1 MRQLVFT
8 NWLWRYRVRNFFY
21 DSIWVLPVVGI
32 TAAMILVRVVYA
44 IERQLGWTSDVDPNT
59 ALMFL
64 NTMASSMF
72 TFIVFLSS
80 ALLLAVQLASAQLT
94 PRIIAFIFRDPVVKA
109 ALAVFVFSF
118 TFTLAVILRT
128 KGPVPLIA
136 GTIAAYGSLA
146 SLVIFLYLLDHMGK
160 MLRANG
166 ALRAI
171 GVMGRRVIKSVYPR
185 FTETPRRSPKPA
197 DILITEPTRTIT
209 SSREGAVLGF
219 DTSGLIALAQQ
230 HDCIIEIV
238 PQVGDFVTAGEPLL
252 RTFHGGENLSESALR
267 DSIAIGSERTF
278 DQDPAFA
285 MRIIVDIAAKALSP
299 AINDPTTAVL
309 ALDEIHHLLRTAG
322 GRQLD
327 DQVLADAQG
336 TYRLAHHSPAWG
348 DFVNLGVTEIRH
360 YGCQSIQVARKLRA
374 MLENLIQNFPERRA
388 APLRQEL
395 ALLQRSAARA
405 FAEPEDQALAEV
417 SDPQGVGGRH
427 QKEGSESTNGR
438 HALAQAAE
446 VTQS

>member
-1 MRQLVFT
+1 MRQLVFS

-21 DSIWVLPVVGI
+21 DSIWVLPVLGI
-32 TAAMILVRVVYA
+32 CAAMILVRVVYA
-44 IERQLGWTSDVDPNT
+44 IERSRGRTWDVEPST
-59 ALMFL
+59 ALMVL
-64 NTMASSMF
+64 GTMASSMF
-72 TFIVFLSS
+72 TLIVFLSS

-94 PRIIAFIFRDPVVKA
+94 PRIIAFIFRDRVVKA
-109 ALAVFVFSF
+109 ALAAFVFSF
-118 TFTLAVILRT
+118 TFTLGVILRT
-128 KGPVPLIA
+128 NGPVPLIA
-136 GTIAAYGSLA
+136 GTIAGYGSLA
-146 SLVIFLYLLDHMGK
+146 SLVVFLFLLDHMGK

-166 ALRAI
+166 ALRSI
-171 GVMGRRVIKSVYPR
+171 GIMGRSVIKSVYPR
-185 FTETPRRSPKPA
+185 FTESPRRSPKPA
-197 DILITEPTRTIT
+197 DILIGEPARTIA
-209 SSREGAVLGF
+209 SLREGAVLGF
-219 DTSGLIALAQQ
+219 DSSNLIALAQR

-238 PQVGDFVTAGEPLL
+238 PQVGDFVTEGDPLF
-252 RTFHGGENLSESALR
+252 RTFNGGATLSEAALR
-267 DSIAIGSERTF
+267 NSIAIGSERTF

-322 GRQLD
+322 SRQLD
-327 DQVLADAQG
+327 DQVLADPNG
-336 TYRLAHHSPAWG
+336 TYRLAHHSPDWA

-395 ALLQRSAARA
+395 ALLKRSAARA

-417 SDPQGVGGRH
+417 CDPQGVGGRSC
-427 QKEGSESTNGR
+427 GGESANGR
-438 HALAQAAE
+438 HIMAKAAE

>member
-1 MRQLVFT
+1 MRQRVFS

-21 DSIWVLPVVGI
+21 DSIWVLPVLGMI
-32 TAAMILVRVVYA
+32 AAMILVRVVYA
-44 IERQLGWTSDVDPNT
+44 IERQVGWTWDVEPAT
-59 ALMFL
+59 ALL
-64 NTMASSMF
+64 VLGTMASSMF

-94 PRIIAFIFRDPVVKA
+94 PRIIAFIFRDPVVKG
-109 ALAVFVFSF
+109 ALAAFVFSF
-118 TFTLAVILRT
+118 TFTLGVILRT
-128 KGPVPLIA
+128 RGPVPLIA
-136 GTIAAYGSLA
+136 GTIAGYGSLA
-146 SLVIFLYLLDHMGK
+146 SLVVFLYLLDHMGK

-171 GVMGRRVIKSVYPR
+171 GVMGRRVIQSVYPR
-185 FTETPRRSPKPA
+185 FTESPRRSPRPA
-197 DILITEPTRTIT
+197 DILVAEPTRTIS

-219 DTSGLIALAQQ
+219 DASGLIAMAKQ

-238 PQVGDFVTAGEPLL
+238 PQVGDFVTEGDPLV
-252 RTFHGGENLSESALR
+252 RTFRGGAMLSESALR

-278 DQDPAFA
+278 NQDPVFA

-309 ALDEIHHLLRTAG
+309 ALDEVHHLLRTAG
-322 GRQLD
+322 NRHLD
-327 DQVLADAQG
+327 DQVMADSDGA
-336 TYRLAHHSPAWG
+336 YRLAHHSPDWV
-348 DFVNLGVTEIRH
+348 DFVNLGVTEIRQ

-427 QKEGSESTNGR
+427 EKTSGSASTNGR
-438 HALAQAAE
+438 HTLPQAAE
-446 VTQS
+446 VTQ